1 MKFPIIYTSTQMMDL
16 INQIGFLPLLDSGIP
31 GFAAEDIVAEECR
44 YYTDPDEG
52 FVWPLWQWK
61 GEIVKET
68 GCLYGK
74 IFNRKAGFVSR
85 QWIADLCNYRR
96 SKYPYPANDT
106 IEGAILDTLR
116 MTGSQ
121 ITRQL
126 RFACGFD
133 GPKMRSKFDSY
144 LTRLE
149 MATYIVTQDFVYPHD
164 KHNRQYGWGWSLLNT
179 PEELF
184 GRDTM
189 QCDHTPQQSYQL
201 ICHHLRTILPNATD
215 RQIQKLI
222 G

>member
-1 MKFPIIYTSTQMMDL
+1 MQFPIIYTSTQMMDL

-31 GFAAEDIVAEECR
+31 GFAAQDIVAPECR

-106 IEGAILDTLR
+106 IEVGLYWTPSSDSQPGLHASYSIRMADFSAPRCAASSTRTLPVLKWQP
-116 MTGSQ
+116 TS
-121 ITRQL
+121 
-126 RFACGFD
+126 
-133 GPKMRSKFDSY
+133 
-144 LTRLE
+144 
-149 MATYIVTQDFVYPHD
+149 
-164 KHNRQYGWGWSLLNT
+164 
-179 PEELF
+179 
-184 GRDTM
+184 
-189 QCDHTPQQSYQL
+189 
-201 ICHHLRTILPNATD
+201 
-215 RQIQKLI
+215 
-222 G
+222 